1 MYLVRLW
8 LFTERDSVDGPIYPE
23 GGTYDTSV
31 IDMDTGNC
39 SDPQQFDRFEMLL
52 DYANARGEEL
62 QQVESAD
69 EAYAICSRQR
79 FTPAALNCGGG
90 ISNATGTMNA
100 AISRP
105 VAACQTSYGGG
116 GSRTT
121 PPPCPPIAPIV
132 EPVLD
137 NQPVVT
143 TIIDNARRTIAL
155 ARKNKIVPTI
165 VY

>member
-8 LFTERDSVDGPIYPE
+8 LFTERDGPYSE

-31 IDMDTGNC
+31 VDMDTGNC
-39 SDPQQFDRFEMLL
+39 SDSQQFDRFEALL

-62 QQVESAD
+62 QEVESAD
-69 EAYAICSRQR
+69 EAYTICSRQR
-79 FTPAALNCGGG
+79 YTVGALNCGGG
-90 ISNATGTMNA
+90 LTNATGTMSA

-105 VAACQTSYGGG
+105 ISICGAPYVGG
-116 GSRTT
+116 GSRPNAA
-121 PPPCPPIAPIV
+121 PPPCPPVTPIV
-132 EPVLD
+132 EPVLN

-143 TIIDNARRTIAL
+143 TVMDNARRLIAL